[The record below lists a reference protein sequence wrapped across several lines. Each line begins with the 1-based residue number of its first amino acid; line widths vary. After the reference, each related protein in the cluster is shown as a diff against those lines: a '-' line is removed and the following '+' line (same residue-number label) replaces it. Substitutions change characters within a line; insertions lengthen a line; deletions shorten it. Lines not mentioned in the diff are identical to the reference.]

1 MPNIEERER
10 YFEKVINR
18 WENEGGAIIMKTEH
32 PRRGIVDNQNTAEPA
47 IARCSSEEVSLRY
60 STCD

>member
-18 WENEGGAIIMKTEH
+18 WENEGGAMARSER
-32 PRRGIVDNQNTAEPA
+32 PRRGIVDNQNAAASA
-47 IARCSSEEVSLRY
+47 IARCSSELMSVESG
-60 STCD
+60 S

>member
-18 WENEGGAIIMKTEH
+18 WENEGGALAKSAHHGLE
-32 PRRGIVDNQNTAEPA
+32 
-47 IARCSSEEVSLRY
+47 IAGQGTGL
-60 STCD
+60 